1 MIKKCFS
8 LTPYT
13 YSVKIKIYYFSYVGG
28 TNMFGLG
35 ATELIII
42 FLIILILF
50 GVGKLPEIGS
60 GLGKAIKNFK
70 KATSEDEADLTKKS

>member
-1 MIKKCFS
+1 MLILSRLK
-8 LTPYT
+8 YT
-13 YSVKIKIYYFSYVGG
+13 YNQQFGG
-28 TNMFGLG
+28 TKMFGLG

-70 KATSEDEADLTKKS
+70 KATSEDEADLTKKN